1 MAIPHHVAL
10 ITGASSGFG
19 RATAAL
25 LAAHGYALVLIA
37 RREERLRALQKELSV
52 PVYAKSLDIRNR
64 KDVEAFFQ
72 TLPDAFSPIS
82 VLVNNA
88 GLALGL
94 TPAQDALLDDWE
106 AMVDTNVKGLLYV
119 TRCVLEMMKQQNR
132 GIIINIGSVVGEA
145 AYKGGNVYG
154 ATKAFVSQFS
164 RNLRADLFGTDI
176 KVTNLEPGAA
186 ETEFSLVRF
195 KGDAARAKS
204 VYERV
209 RPLTAQDIA
218 ETVLWI
224 IQRPKHVNIDSI
236 RIMPLDQTW
245 NGLVMNKR

>member
-1 MAIPHHVAL
+1 MASSHHVAL

-37 RREERLRALQKELSV
+37 RREERLHALQKELSV
-52 PVYAKSLDIRNR
+52 PVYVKSLDIRNR
-64 KDVEAFFQ
+64 NEVEAFFQ
-72 TLPDAFSPIS
+72 TLPDAFSPID

-94 TPAQDALLDDWE
+94 TPAQDAQLDDWE
-106 AMVDTNVKGLLYV
+106 GMVDTNVKGLLYV
-119 TRCVLEMMKQQNR
+119 TRCVLEKMKQQNR
-132 GIIINIGSVVGEA
+132 GIIINIGSVTGEVP
-145 AYKGGNVYG
+145 YKGGNVYG

-164 RNLRADLFGTDI
+164 RNLRTDLFGTNI

-204 VYERV
+204 VYERST
-209 RPLTAQDIA
+209 PLTAQDIA
-218 ETVLWI
+218 ETILWI
-224 IQRPKHVNIDSI
+224 IQRPGHVNIDSI

-245 NGLVMNKR
+245 NGLVMNKK

>member
-1 MAIPHHVAL
+1 MTSSRHIAL

-25 LAAHGYALVLIA
+25 LAQHGYALILIA
-37 RREERLRALQKELSV
+37 RREERLHALQRELMV

-64 KDVEAFFQ
+64 KEVEVFFH
-72 TLPDAFSPIS
+72 TLPDAFSPID

-94 TPAQDALLDDWE
+94 APAQDAQLDDWE
-106 AMVDTNVKGLLYV
+106 VMVDTNVKGLLYV
-119 TRCVLEMMKQQNR
+119 ARCVLEIMKRQNR
-132 GIIINIGSVVGEA
+132 GIIINIGSVAGEA
-145 AYKGGNVYG
+145 SYKGGNVYS

-164 RNLRADLFGTDI
+164 RNLRADLFGTNI

-204 VYERV
+204 VYERST
-209 RPLTAQDIA
+209 PLTAQDIA
-218 ETVLWI
+218 ETILWI
-224 IQRPKHVNIDSI
+224 VQRPGHVNIDSI

-245 NGLVMNKR
+245 NGLVMNKK